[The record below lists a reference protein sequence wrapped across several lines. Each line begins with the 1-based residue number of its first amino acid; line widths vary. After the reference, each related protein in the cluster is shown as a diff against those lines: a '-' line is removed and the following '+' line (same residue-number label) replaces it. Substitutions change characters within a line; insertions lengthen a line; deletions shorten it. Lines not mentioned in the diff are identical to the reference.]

1 MSDCLKCQKELT
13 DSNWYPSLRKK
24 NYKICKSCH
33 NKNTKS
39 WKNKNPESAREYS
52 NKYYRDHPKY
62 NVPWGRENRIKIRAE
77 MISVYGGKCSRCG
90 IDNPVVLDI
99 DHKDNNGCADRKKG
113 MWGWRLYRWLKK
125 NNYPTDNF
133 QLLCRNCN
141 WIKHMETRK
150 K

>member
-1 MSDCLKCQKELT
+1 MPNCLKCQVELT
-13 DSNWYPSLRKK
+13 DENWFPSQRAK
-24 NYKICKSCH
+24 NSKICKKC
-33 NKNTKS
+33 NTERGNE
-39 WKNKNPESAREYS
+39 WKRNHPESQHEYS
-52 NKYYRDHPKY
+52 QQYYKTHPGY
-62 NVPWGRENRIKIRAE
+62 NIGWCRESRIKIRAE
-77 MISVYGGKCSRCG
+77 MIEAYGGKCSACG

-99 DHKDNNGCADRKKG
+99 DHKDNNGRADRKRG